1 MDLSNLRP
9 ADGAKHNDNFRR
21 GRDTVLE
28 MARQPVRDIKARRL
42 VQEQQ
47 DLVLK
52 VARCHCIEEYQREG
66 LLAETL
72 KKSLVLM

>member
-1 MDLSNLRP
+1 MITSEEDV
-9 ADGAKHNDNFRR
+9 
-21 GRDTVLE
+21 DTVLE

>member
-1 MDLSNLRP
+1 MITSEEDV
-9 ADGAKHNDNFRR
+9 
-21 GRDTVLE
+21 DTVLE

-52 VARCHCIEEYQREG
+52 VARCHYIEEYQREDS
-66 LLAETL
+66 LAETL